1 MHPTEALIVV
11 GVAFVV
17 AIAIRVVRARRAA
30 LNRGPAHVHGALM
43 KRAELHTERS
53 PFLRKVVSEFKANGH
68 VSNRQAEAVEKAL
81 MRFENKSEADNP
93 R

>member
-1 MHPTEALIVV
+1 MQLTEILIVV

-17 AIAIRVVRARRAA
+17 AIAVRLIRARQAA
-30 LNRGPAHVHGALM
+30 RRCGPAHIHEALM
-43 KRAELHTERS
+43 KRAELQAERS
-53 PFLRKVVSEFKANGH
+53 PFLRKVVREFRANGH

-81 MRFENKSEADNP
+81 KRLEG

>member
-1 MHPTEALIVV
+1 MQLTEILIVV

-17 AIAIRVVRARRAA
+17 AIAVRIFRARLAA
-30 LNRGPAHVHGALM
+30 RNRGPAHIHEPLM

-68 VSNRQAEAVEKAL
+68 VSNRQAEAVAKAL
-81 MRFENKSEADNP
+81 KRFEGT
-93 R
+93 

>member
-1 MHPTEALIVV
+1 MQLTETLIVV

-17 AIAIRVVRARRAA
+17 AIAIRLVRARRAA
-30 LNRGPAHVHGALM
+30 RNRGPAHIHGALM

-53 PFLRKVVSEFKANGH
+53 AFLRKVVSEFKVNGH
-68 VSNRQAEAVEKAL
+68 VSNRQAEAVAKAL
-81 MRFENKSEADNP
+81 KRFESEQEADNP

>member
-1 MHPTEALIVV
+1 MQLTEILIVV

-17 AIAIRVVRARRAA
+17 AIAVRVLRARRAA
-30 LNRGPAHVHGALM
+30 RNRGPAHIHEPLM

-68 VSNRQAEAVEKAL
+68 VSNRQAEAVAKAL
-81 MRFENKSEADNP
+81 KRLEGK
-93 R
+93 